1 MEPKHVIT
9 LLDVDLFKELGLE
22 SLSIE
27 QKKQLG
33 EQMIKTVWQMILV
46 RILEI
51 LNDKQKD
58 ELYELMNSKDPEFV
72 NNYLKSVIP
81 DYDNLVKEEI
91 AEYKKILIS
100 SIKDI

>member
-1 MEPKHVIT
+1 
-9 LLDVDLFKELGLE
+9 
-22 SLSIE
+22 
-27 QKKQLG
+27 
-33 EQMIKTVWQMILV
+33 MIKTVWQMILV